1 MQPFFITKNHSTF
14 GGQFAPKTDG
24 QWRAKKGGQFHRNFQ
39 LNTIFNQLIK
49 KIKAKDK
56 LSLNLITIED
66 IVAKLKLK

>member
-39 LNTIFNQLIK
+39 FIFNFIFR
-49 KIKAKDK
+49 
-56 LSLNLITIED
+56 
-66 IVAKLKLK
+66 